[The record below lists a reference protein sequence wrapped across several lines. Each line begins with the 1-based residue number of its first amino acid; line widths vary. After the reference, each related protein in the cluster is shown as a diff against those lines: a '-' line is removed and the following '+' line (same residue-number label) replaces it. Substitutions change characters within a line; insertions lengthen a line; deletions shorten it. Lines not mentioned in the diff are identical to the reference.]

1 MDWKLILQII
11 GVLLGLLY
19 LYLEYKANIWLWVVG
34 LIMPIV
40 HGALY
45 FRQGL
50 YADFSMEIYY
60 ILAGIYG
67 LIVWKKTKAKSKHK
81 RVSSSGISRTPLAVW
96 VAIAG
101 VYTVLHAAIYTILVN
116 FTDSTV
122 PFWGALTT
130 ALSVVAYWL
139 LSRKFIEQW
148 FVWLAVDI
156 VCVGLYIHKDIP
168 LTASLYALYSVLAI
182 VGYLKWK
189 RIMRAESEG
198 DSTFNC

>member
-1 MDWKLILQII
+1 MDWKLTLQII

-34 LIMPIV
+34 LIMPVV

-50 YADFSMEIYY
+50 YADFTMELYY
-60 ILAGIYG
+60 TLAGIYG
-67 LIVWKKTKAKSKHK
+67 LIVWKTSKAKNKK
-81 RVSSSGISRTPLAVW
+81 VSHSGICRTPLAVW
-96 VAIAG
+96 VAIVG
-101 VYTVLHAAIYTILVN
+101 VYAVLHAAIYALLVN

-122 PFWGALTT
+122 PFWDALTT

-139 LSRKFIEQW
+139 LSRKFVEQW
-148 FVWLAVDI
+148 LVWLIVDI

-168 LTASLYALYSVLAI
+168 LTASLYALYSALAI

-189 RIMRAESEG
+189 RIIRAESKG
-198 DSTFNC
+198 DSTFSC